1 MAGERKDR
9 NVSAFKFGLVHAP
22 LTPFADEQID
32 YDTYGKVID
41 FHLRNGAEGL
51 ALPTH
56 AGESVSLTVAE
67 RNALADFAIKHVGGR
82 VPVVI
87 NVSEAGTAIA
97 ASLAAHARKAGAAG
111 RNADIDTACARRRPA

>member
-22 LTPFADEQID
+22 LTPFADGRID

-51 ALPTH
+51 ALPMPSRPLLRMRTRWNIISACMRAKVTGH
-56 AGESVSLTVAE
+56 
-67 RNALADFAIKHVGGR
+67 GR
-82 VPVVI
+82 WPRTRV
-87 NVSEAGTAIA
+87 EA
-97 ASLAAHARKAGAAG
+97 
-111 RNADIDTACARRRPA
+111 N